1 MKIQQSLLGGAPN
14 STDEASVL
22 PKTERGAA
30 LLIVLFMVSFL
41 FVFVSANLNSLAG
54 LKREIKLVDQRQKA
68 HWNNVST
75 NQVQTQAKEAK
86 Q

>member
-1 MKIQQSLLGGAPN
+1 MKITRKSNQSG
-14 STDEASVL
+14 V
-22 PKTERGAA
+22 A

-41 FVFVSANLNSLAG
+41 FVFVSANLNALAG

-75 NQVQTQAKEAK
+75 NQVPGRAEEAK

>member
-1 MKIQQSLLGGAPN
+1 MRIKPKANQSGM
-14 STDEASVL
+14 
-22 PKTERGAA
+22 A

-41 FVFVSANLNSLAG
+41 FVFVSANLNALAG

-75 NQVQTQAKEAK
+75 NQVPPRAQEVK